1 MYSSRYSQVKKFNPE
16 AQKKMQYRSKGK
28 SCGYYVRI
36 IFFFS
41 SLIQSL
47 IIVSLVLFLIY
58 GKTQASAS
66 SAGVQDLE
74 ESFSR
79 LSIENVALRHQRKN
93 LTNLLNTTLTEK
105 ARNDWDLVNLR
116 GLANRS
122 ITMFQFYDI
131 QLQQCNFELVSCKF
145 KPGNITPRTTFT
157 QPTGDCNCGLLV
169 QQMKAG
175 LELMKS
181 NLTQTKQ
188 IMTMEKEQ
196 IAKERDN
203 LILEAIRLR
212 RDKSTLEKELELFR
226 QKSKDQFSQLLGP
239 ISSVSKALLEKIDS
253 LFPKHLAFQLTCA
266 KQKEHLE
273 QIQTNCTS
281 LSREVENKLQRYL
294 DIVGD
299 QVSNMQIENN
309 HLKAENWRLSQD
321 YRWCS
326 QNRTSMIEQHKRSRE
341 ELQLKHDQE
350 KEKLLMD
357 KLKMTGEIEVLKNSV
372 KYKNA
377 EVDHLK
383 EQINHLNMSCM
394 ARSGLGGYSG
404 GVLGSRSNT
413 QSQFGFGSFGG
424 GGSSHSSSSTS
435 GLGQGRTGTAG
446 SGSSFSSGSGF
457 NRAPST
463 GVGSSSSTLQQFGSS
478 QTLTNTG
485 QGFNKPGST
494 GAGTSSSTFRS
505 SESKSTLSN
514 IYPGLSSA
522 GTGVNK
528 PASTGGA
535 FSSLGSFG
543 SSLGSSGTGSNK
555 PAESGRSSTTFGS
568 SFGSVGSSLNQGS
581 SGTGL
586 NKPALSGASSTGFGF
601 GSSSVS
607 SGTSASSGSSG
618 STSKTP
624 SSGFNWFGLG
634 SSTSGQSKTESV
646 PGKTFPGSGNSGT
659 GSAFGGKTNGLA
671 GSPAVAQH
679 IQELQRLINPPV
691 PQEKQDLSRMLG

>member
-1 MYSSRYSQVKKFNPE
+1 
-16 AQKKMQYRSKGK
+16 MQYRSKGK

-122 ITMFQFYDI
+122 IAMFQFYDM
-131 QLQQCNFELVSCKF
+131 QL
-145 KPGNITPRTTFT
+145 
-157 QPTGDCNCGLLV
+157 
-169 QQMKAG
+169 QMKAG

-212 RDKSTLEKELELFR
+212 RDKSTLEKELELYR

-309 HLKAENWRLSQD
+309 NLKAENWRLSED

-326 QNRTSMIEQHKRSRE
+326 QNRTSMIEHHKRNRE

-357 KLKMTGEIEVLKNSV
+357 KLKMSGEIEVLKNSV

-394 ARSGLGGYSG
+394 ARGKVRQEVCQGKHFLEVGIVELGLRLVERQTDWRVAQPQSNIPVDRVGAAKAEYLSPANSRETRQSLEQKPKLVLRKETESDPSG
-404 GVLGSRSNT
+404 GPHHCPMIKL
-413 QSQFGFGSFGG
+413 F
-424 GGSSHSSSSTS
+424 S
-435 GLGQGRTGTAG
+435 G
-446 SGSSFSSGSGF
+446 
-457 NRAPST
+457 PCW
-463 GVGSSSSTLQQFGSS
+463 TL
-478 QTLTNTG
+478 
-485 QGFNKPGST
+485 K
-494 GAGTSSSTFRS
+494 
-505 SESKSTLSN
+505 
-514 IYPGLSSA
+514 
-522 GTGVNK
+522 VN
-528 PASTGGA
+528 
-535 FSSLGSFG
+535 
-543 SSLGSSGTGSNK
+543 
-555 PAESGRSSTTFGS
+555 
-568 SFGSVGSSLNQGS
+568 
-581 SGTGL
+581 
-586 NKPALSGASSTGFGF
+586 
-601 GSSSVS
+601 
-607 SGTSASSGSSG
+607 
-618 STSKTP
+618 
-624 SSGFNWFGLG
+624 
-634 SSTSGQSKTESV
+634 
-646 PGKTFPGSGNSGT
+646 
-659 GSAFGGKTNGLA
+659 
-671 GSPAVAQH
+671 
-679 IQELQRLINPPV
+679 
-691 PQEKQDLSRMLG
+691 